1 MDGSHARHCEKII
14 VRCCQ
19 VRQCGGRPKPWKNKG
34 PGSSVWRAPACL
46 RSPEPLRI
54 YMRRSRVNC
63 SEFLRWVQ
71 SRGRCCLI
79 LHNKHTASTHSS
91 LFQRTASQ
99 KWQRIWSGYK
109 SKSQNKPI
117 IVCFIVKQ
125 LRGESC
131 FNRNIWRIFKRK
143 RMEAVWQHM
152 PILGLYILHRHGAF
166 FLNRAGG
173 SPRKTWNFHTFLQL
187 PVSLENDW
195 YWISFSGNVRACSP
209 SCRRLKRPLHQARPR
224 LHSSWWTKAK
234 MCQGCYVSW
243 FFFFFCKWTVPSR
256 LSGLGRTAPV
266 YIKVRPDLA
275 YQMRFGLTS
284 SGHQT
289 VGSPP
294 PRPHKSSTWWN
305 LQQTKMPEK
314 LTLAMVRISAWT
326 SWPGRGPAA
335 AAARRFQRLPIM
347 RCVGERSEPGR
358 APNSIF
364 YQTNQTFD
372 RPCLPRA
379 HQFLIFSVH
388 WFMPFHLRS
397 NI

>member
-1 MDGSHARHCEKII
+1 MF
-14 VRCCQ
+14 VRALLAA
-19 VRQCGGRPKPWKNKG
+19 GG
-34 PGSSVWRAPACL
+34 
-46 RSPEPLRI
+46 
-54 YMRRSRVNC
+54 
-63 SEFLRWVQ
+63 
-71 SRGRCCLI
+71 
-79 LHNKHTASTHSS
+79 
-91 LFQRTASQ
+91 
-99 KWQRIWSGYK
+99 
-109 SKSQNKPI
+109 
-117 IVCFIVKQ
+117 
-125 LRGESC
+125 LRGLFIKLDLVFTVVDGQKPRCVKAAMS
-131 FNRNIWRIFKRK
+131 
-143 RMEAVWQHM
+143 
-152 PILGLYILHRHGAF
+152 PD
-166 FLNRAGG
+166 FL
-173 SPRKTWNFHTFLQL
+173 
-187 PVSLENDW
+187 
-195 YWISFSGNVRACSP
+195 
-209 SCRRLKRPLHQARPR
+209 
-224 LHSSWWTKAK
+224 
-234 MCQGCYVSW
+234 
-243 FFFFFCKWTVPSR
+243 FFFCKWTVPSQ

-289 VGSPP
+289 AGSPP

-347 RCVGERSEPGR
+347 RCVGERSKPGR